1 MQNVLLRQTV
11 LQMALGHVPYVRAK
25 LAAMGIEA
33 REFKGLD
40 ELPSLPLTMRR
51 DIVDPVRNPEG
62 PRAIILRGT
71 ADGVKR
77 FSDRSV
83 VRRVALARLLGGEE
97 IQELAIEA
105 ATRAIHV
112 HLAAG
117 PGGRLPIAYTRDDLD
132 LLARAGGRLSALL
145 GLERHDRLLN
155 LVPFGPTLEFWGIF
169 YMAHGTGMSAVHFR
183 RERQDVQRA
192 LEALDDASATAVA
205 LPADEAPMFP
215 DLARQENVD
224 ISKLRML
231 IAVGRS
237 LTADERAV
245 VGEGLLAAGAGDA
258 RIAAAYGS
266 AEARVLWGECS
277 VPAGRTETFGFHTYP
292 DM

>member
-1 MQNVLLRQTV
+1 
-11 LQMALGHVPYVRAK
+11 
-25 LAAMGIEA
+25 
-33 REFKGLD
+33 
-40 ELPSLPLTMRR
+40 
-51 DIVDPVRNPEG
+51 
-62 PRAIILRGT
+62 
-71 ADGVKR
+71 
-77 FSDRSV
+77 
-83 VRRVALARLLGGEE
+83 
-97 IQELAIEA
+97 
-105 ATRAIHV
+105 
-112 HLAAG
+112 AAG
-117 PGGRLPIAYTRDDLD
+117 PGGRLPVAYTRDDLD
-132 LLARAGGRLSALL
+132 LFARAGGRLSALL

-183 RERQDVQRA
+183 RERQDVRRA

-245 VGEGLLAAGAGDA
+245 VGEGLVAAGASDA
-258 RIAAAYGS
+258 RIAAGYGN
-266 AEARVLWGECS
+266 AEARVLWGESS
-277 VPAGRTETFGFHTYP
+277 VPAGPTEPVRFHTFP
-292 DM
+292 GMGLLAV